1 MKKLIIIGSGFG
13 GISLLL
19 NLKKFCKNNK
29 NLEILLISKTNHFLF
44 TPLLHE
50 AIIDEVSIDNIS
62 YSIKELSKE
71 IKNFSFIQDE
81 VENIDFD
88 NKTVFTYQNEYQYD
102 YLVVSVGSEANF
114 YENTQFKDKVFTL
127 KSIKDYE
134 KIKNKLEE
142 NKTKNLDIVVV
153 GGGSTGVEI
162 IGSLSDVT
170 PKNINLYLFELSD
183 NILNELNNKELS
195 NIAIEKINQKG
206 INIKLL
212 HEIKE
217 INDNSIVSYDKQKD
231 EYLYINTDFIIWTA
245 GIKPSRL
252 INKFD
257 LKKDKK
263 GRVLVDSYLNIPND
277 PNVFFMGDCAK
288 VDSDEEEYTTA
299 QNAVQQADIV
309 AHNIYAKINFFSFS
323 KKFKYIHQGSLIS
336 IGKGFAISDLYGVI
350 FTGYSGWFIWK
361 AIHLVKLI
369 NNKNR
374 KDVLFDWIKSFG

>member
-19 NLKKFCKNNK
+19 NLKKLCRNNK

-50 AIIDEVSIDNIS
+50 AIIYEVSIDNIS

-88 NKTVFTYQNEYQYD
+88 NKTVFTYQNEYEYD

-231 EYLYINTDFIIWTA
+231 EYLY
-245 GIKPSRL
+245 
-252 INKFD
+252 
-257 LKKDKK
+257 
-263 GRVLVDSYLNIPND
+263 
-277 PNVFFMGDCAK
+277 
-288 VDSDEEEYTTA
+288 
-299 QNAVQQADIV
+299 
-309 AHNIYAKINFFSFS
+309 
-323 KKFKYIHQGSLIS
+323 KY
-336 IGKGFAISDLYGVI
+336 
-350 FTGYSGWFIWK
+350 
-361 AIHLVKLI
+361 
-369 NNKNR
+369 
-374 KDVLFDWIKSFG
+374 

>member
-88 NKTVFTYQNEYQYD
+88 NKTVFTYQNEYEYD

-288 VDSDEEEYTTA
+288 VDSEEEEYTTA
-299 QNAVQQADIV
+299 QNAVQQASTV

-374 KDVLFDWIKSFG
+374 KDVLFDWIKSFR